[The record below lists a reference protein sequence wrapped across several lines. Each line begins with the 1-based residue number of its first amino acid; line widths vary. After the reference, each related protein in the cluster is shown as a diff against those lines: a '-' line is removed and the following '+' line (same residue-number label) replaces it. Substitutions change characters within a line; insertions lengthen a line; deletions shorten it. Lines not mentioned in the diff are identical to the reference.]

1 MTPTGLEDL
10 PDTSRVW
17 IFAADRRPTAEE
29 AEHLVDRMAEFVER
43 WAAHRQQL
51 RAALDWRHGRFLLIA
66 VDESRT
72 GASGCSIDA
81 LVNHLAELED
91 RLDLSLVDVSP
102 VWYRDPGRDGEIRC
116 VSRPEFRR
124 LGAEGDVDA
133 DTVVFDL
140 TVDRLGDL
148 REGAW
153 ERPARETWH
162 ARLLANAAA
171 AGDPDAG

>member
-1 MTPTGLEDL
+1 MSGTGTEAL
-10 PDTSRVW
+10 PDASRVW
-17 IFAADRRPTAEE
+17 VFAADRRPTPGE
-29 AEHLVDRMAEFVER
+29 AAHLVERMTEFVAE
-43 WAAHRQQL
+43 WAAHRRDL
-51 RAALDWRHGRFLLIA
+51 RAALDWRYGRFLVIA

-81 LVNHLAELED
+81 LVHRLTELEEA
-91 RLDLSLVDVSP
+91 LDLSLVDGSP
-102 VWYRDPGRDGEIRC
+102 VWFRDGSREGEIRC
-116 VSRPEFRR
+116 VDRSEFRR
-124 LGAEGDVDA
+124 LFREGQVDH

-162 ARLLANAAA
+162 ARLLA
-171 AGDPDAG
+171 DPAPARDTE